1 MPARAAGT
9 AYGVIEKVLAGFGRF
24 EHLIMVARSSN
35 LIPCGEFGHDKGGR
49 SRTLGQE
56 ARSSLSFT
64 VLAPPHTSRRPA
76 CVLKSAAKGYPKL
89 CGKGDVDGREPWGML
104 MRGWCDSAVVT
115 LERLGGRAISVIATR
130 KAGHRVGWEY
140 RREIVI
146 PNPES

>member
-76 CVLKSAAKGYPKL
+76 CVLK
-89 CGKGDVDGREPWGML
+89 
-104 MRGWCDSAVVT
+104 
-115 LERLGGRAISVIATR
+115 RLHPRHGSW
-130 KAGHRVGWEY
+130 KVGL
-140 RREIVI
+140 IVLLVFDM
-146 PNPES
+146 